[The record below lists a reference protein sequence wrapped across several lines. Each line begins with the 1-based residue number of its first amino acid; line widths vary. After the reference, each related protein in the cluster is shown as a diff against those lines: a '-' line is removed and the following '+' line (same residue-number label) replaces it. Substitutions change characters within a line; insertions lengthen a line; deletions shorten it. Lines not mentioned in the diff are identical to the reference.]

1 MTQEELTSSLSASAA
16 SRLSAQDAAPL
27 DMSREH
33 VARQPLPPQELKEL
47 KELKELNSSY
57 SLAEDLKQDLC
68 REKQRLCGEELKE
81 HLCGEELKSTVRLA
95 EALSLAGR
103 HRHV

>member
-16 SRLSAQDAAPL
+16 SRSSVQDAARL

-33 VARQPLPPQELKEL
+33 VARQPLPPQEF

-81 HLCGEELKSTVRLA
+81 HLCGEELNSTVRLA

>member
-1 MTQEELTSSLSASAA
+1 
-16 SRLSAQDAAPL
+16 
-27 DMSREH
+27 
-33 VARQPLPPQELKEL
+33 
-47 KELKELNSSY
+47 
-57 SLAEDLKQDLC
+57 
-68 REKQRLCGEELKE
+68 LKE